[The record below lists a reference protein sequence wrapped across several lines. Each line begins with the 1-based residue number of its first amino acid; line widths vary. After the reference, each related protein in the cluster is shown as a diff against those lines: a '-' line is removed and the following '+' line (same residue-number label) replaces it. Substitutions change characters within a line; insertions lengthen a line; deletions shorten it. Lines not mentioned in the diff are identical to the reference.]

1 VCLVC
6 THAFAGADQYVP
18 SEHCS
23 WHKINVSSCGS
34 EIDGG
39 VTKKDAKQRKV
50 VARGKVIFDVILPF
64 R

>member
-6 THAFAGADQYVP
+6 THAFAGAAQFVP

-23 WHKINVSSCGS
+23 WHKISVNNCGN

-39 VTKKDAKQRKV
+39 VTKKGAKQKKGE
-50 VARGKVIFDVILPF
+50 ARGKVIFDVILPF